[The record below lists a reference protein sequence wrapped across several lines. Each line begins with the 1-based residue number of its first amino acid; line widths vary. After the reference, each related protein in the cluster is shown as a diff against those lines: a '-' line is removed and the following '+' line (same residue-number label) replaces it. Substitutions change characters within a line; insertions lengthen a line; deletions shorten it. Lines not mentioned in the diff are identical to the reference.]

1 MFQQYPN
8 QHGGLQTI
16 HQKIDYYHCDK
27 MRDDNKRG
35 EMKIKSK
42 LRMEIKIIMRKKSP
56 LIGESLGLE
65 TKSTETLGLIPVLYK
80 TLDVV
85 LSQVKNFQTVL
96 FRLLQFYS
104 VSSWSCPDMDFSFS
118 NIIKLKF
125 NHFLH

>member
-1 MFQQYPN
+1 MGQSGSLVNSNVPP
-8 QHGGLQTI
+8 
-16 HQKIDYYHCDK
+16 
-27 MRDDNKRG
+27 
-35 EMKIKSK
+35 
-42 LRMEIKIIMRKKSP
+42 EISHDISQA
-56 LIGESLGLE
+56 LIGKSLCLD

-85 LSQVKNFQTVL
+85 LSQVKNFQTVS

-104 VSSWSCPDMDFSFS
+104 VSSWSCPDMDFLFS